1 MKELFVLKEPSQKP
15 IINDLF
21 NSNIQDPATTTTN
34 APTTT
39 TPTTNTT
46 TDNNKPKLL
55 DDNSVGEVESIISL
69 EIAHEVITTGREAV
83 AKHNIET
90 NDPVKTTNNEK
101 SNIINTNVPTI
112 IVTTSESKI
121 NGGGIVVDVSTFDDS
136 PRTPNQITSFESAG
150 EYNINNLLDD
160 MNSVVSLT
168 GNSMEESGGS
178 DYASMIKKIGLDQKQ
193 EDDNNSSVLIDS
205 N

>member
-1 MKELFVLKEPSQKP
+1 MSEGVRSVAPEVMGNPVLQP
-15 IINDLF
+15 INCHDEESDSLCG
-21 NSNIQDPATTTTN
+21 STGSHGL
-34 APTTT
+34 
-39 TPTTNTT
+39 
-46 TDNNKPKLL
+46 TD
-55 DDNSVGEVESIISL
+55 S
-69 EIAHEVITTGREAV
+69 AV
-83 AKHNIET
+83 
-90 NDPVKTTNNEK
+90 